1 MISIID
7 YGMGNL
13 HSVANALQH
22 TGATTRL
29 VTTPEEILAAE
40 KLILP
45 GVGAF
50 RDAMA
55 HLQEQGM
62 VQPILDYAA
71 SGRPLLGVCLGMQLL
86 FETSEEAPGTP
97 GLGIFP
103 GTVLRFPADSGL
115 KVPHMGWNTLNVNPS
130 SRILADLGAE
140 PYVYFVHSY
149 YVQPKDP
156 AITAATTSYG
166 LNFTSAVEKDNI
178 AGVQFHPEKSQE
190 TGQQILRNFTAI

>member
-29 VTTPEEILAAE
+29 VTTPEEILTAE

-62 VQPILDYAA
+62 VQPIRDYAA

-115 KVPHMGWNTLNVNPS
+115 KVPHMGWNTLDVNPA
-130 SRILADLGAE
+130 SRILANLGAE

>member
-29 VTTPEEILAAE
+29 VTTPEEILTAE

-62 VQPILDYAA
+62 VQPIRDYAA

-86 FETSEEAPGTP
+86 FESSEEAPGTP

-115 KVPHMGWNTLNVNPS
+115 KVPHMGWNTLDVNPT
-130 SRILADLGAE
+130 SRILASLGAE

-166 LNFTSAVEKDNI
+166 LDFTSAVEKDNI
-178 AGVQFHPEKSQE
+178 AGVQFHPEKSQK